1 MKIQAGLGNQMFQY
15 ALARHL
21 SIKNHVPFKFD
32 TTSFAY
38 DPFDRIYTLGYFNIV
53 EEIASPKEIDFVI
66 RKKGLK
72 RTLYQSIEKRV
83 RPFHKRTFV
92 KERYRGFDP
101 DIFNLSFNK
110 DLYFDGGW
118 QSEFYFKDIQDI
130 LRKEFTVRNPPQ
142 GKNESVLH
150 QIQNH
155 ESVCLHVR
163 RTDYV
168 THPVSKNKH
177 GGLSMAY
184 YTQAASIIADKVK
197 DPYFYIFSDD
207 PEWVQKYIKLPYP
220 FMYVTFNG
228 FDQDYEDLRLMKN
241 CKHFIIANSTFSWWA
256 AWLGSNPEKIIIA
269 PERWYLD
276 SAIKNEDIIPDQWI
290 KL

>member
-21 SIKNHVPFKFD
+21 SIKKHVPFKFD

-38 DPFDRIYTLGYFNIV
+38 DPFDRIYTLGYFDIV
-53 EEIASPKEIDFVI
+53 EAIASPKEIDLVI

-155 ESVCLHVR
+155 ESVCFHVR

-276 SAIKNEDIIPDQWI
+276 SAIKNDDIIPEQWI